1 MKKAIFVLQHNESY
15 YLPMWVK
22 YYSQFF
28 APEDIYILAHNCTD
42 KNAQQLDE
50 YEKQGYQVKR
60 LTTEEI
66 FDHDWLL
73 DTIHTFQRELLTRYD
88 YVVFTDC
95 DEFLC
100 PTNCTLG
107 EFIDNVTEPAYRAL
121 GHDVIEDKMYLSGG
135 FNKTLISRIPLTWVH
150 GYHTAQPDL
159 PVTPNLHLYHIHKL
173 NYQEAW
179 ERNLRL
185 SQEKWDDFAIANQ
198 LSAQNRIAEEQAFKN
213 MFYTTGD
220 LTEQSET
227 LKHLLDYITK

>member
-28 APEDIYILAHNCTD
+28 APEDIYILAHNCTN
-42 KNAQQLDE
+42 KNAEQLDE

-73 DTIHTFQRELLTRYD
+73 DTIHTFQRELLERYD

-100 PTNCTLG
+100 PTDCTLG
-107 EFIDNVTEPAYRAL
+107 EFIDNATEPAYRSL

-135 FNKTLISRIPLTWVH
+135 FNKTLISRIPLIWSH

-159 PVTPNLHLYHIHKL
+159 PVTPNLHLYHLKKL
-173 NYQEAW
+173 NYQELW
-179 ERNLRL
+179 ERNQRL
-185 SQEKWDDFAIANQ
+185 IKETWNQYAVDAQ
-198 LSAQNRIAEEQAFKN
+198 LSAQNRMADEQAFKN
-213 MFYTTGD
+213 MFYTTGT